1 MGCSSL
7 APLMFTQ
14 PPTEQRDCGTLEVGI
29 DAYYKISRGHNAAVL
44 SEQPMNQSD
53 A

>member
-1 MGCSSL
+1 MVPTTCSVLRSS
-7 APLMFTQ
+7 ATAA
-14 PPTEQRDCGTLEVGI
+14 LEVGI